1 MLIAL
6 VFTHL
11 PALITPNVLN
21 VLGYYKNKAPFEPFF
36 MIFVTLNG
44 LLNPLIN
51 FARNETL
58 PEIVSWIIWISTPC
72 KVGPED
78 SRGRRTD
85 TKKGQRV
92 CLMIP
97 EMPLAPQKHYV

>member
-1 MLIAL
+1 MPQSGARHAAAALRREKKVAKTVGLMLIAL

-36 MIFVTLNG
+36 IIFITLNG

-51 FARNETL
+51 FARNEA
-58 PEIVSWIIWISTPC
+58 V
-72 KVGPED
+72 
-78 SRGRRTD
+78 RRSLL
-85 TKKGQRV
+85 GLFGCQRH
-92 CLMIP
+92 I
-97 EMPLAPQKHYV
+97 